1 MSRSLP
7 PGGSSTRSTSSSLH
21 ILALCPEAVILGRHL
36 AKALGGM
43 LHAHASAAPRG
54 TRRFT
59 AIGERIAELWPD
71 ASGLVVLAPCG
82 VVTRCLAPL
91 VQSKYRDP
99 AVVCCDA
106 LGRWAISLLSGHEGG
121 ANDLALRVAN
131 AIAAEPVI
139 TTTSEAVRDHIVG
152 VGCRR
157 GAAAADIQAA
167 IRTALRRAGV
177 ARLRVRLLA
186 SAELKRDEAGLLEAA
201 QALGLALR
209 FITHDEIRACAKA
222 HAITT
227 TAQRRLD
234 LPAVAEPCAL
244 LAGRRTAL
252 CLTRQVIRGVTV
264 AIAREASCASA
275 SGRDTGSIARIA
287 QKRRSLARTSSSATC
302 PTLKASPT

>member
-1 MSRSLP
+1 MI
-7 PGGSSTRSTSSSLH
+7 H
-21 ILALCPEAVILGRHL
+21 VLALCPEAVLVGRRL
-36 AKALGGM
+36 ATALGAT

-54 TRRFT
+54 TRRFS
-59 AIGERIAELWPD
+59 AIAECISELWPT

-82 VVTRCLAPL
+82 VVTRSLAL
-91 VQSKYRDP
+91 LMQSKYRDP

-106 LGRWAISLLSGHEGG
+106 LGRWAIPLLSGHEGG
-121 ANDLALRVAN
+121 ANALALQVAN

-139 TTTSEAVRDHIVG
+139 TTTSEALRDHIVG

-177 ARLRVRLLA
+177 ARQRVRLLA
-186 SAELKRDEAGLLEAA
+186 TAELKRDEAGLLAA
-201 QALGLALR
+201 ADALDLPLR

-222 HAITT
+222 HAVTP

-244 LAGRRTAL
+244 LAGRRTTL
-252 CLTRQVIRGVTV
+252 CLPRQIIRGVTV

-275 SGRDTGSIARIA
+275 SGRETGSIVRTER
-287 QKRRSLARTSSSATC
+287 KRQSLARRSSSAIGRILT
-302 PTLKASPT
+302 ASPT